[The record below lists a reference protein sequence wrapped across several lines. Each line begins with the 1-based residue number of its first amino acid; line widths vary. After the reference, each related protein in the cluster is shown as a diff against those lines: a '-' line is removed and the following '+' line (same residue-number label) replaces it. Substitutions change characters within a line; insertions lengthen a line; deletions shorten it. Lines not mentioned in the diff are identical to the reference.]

1 MGKSKFKIE
10 KVKRDKLF
18 GILPDTPTIYSTEK
32 GEISLLSPCKA
43 TFYNFEIYC
52 LEGYLFDDIE
62 RYNTLEE
69 AEARIKELLNNT

>member
-1 MGKSKFKIE
+1 MKKEI
-10 KVKRDKLF
+10 VIRDESF
-18 GILPDTPTIYSTEK
+18 GMLPNASTIYSTDR
-32 GEISLLSPCKA
+32 GRISLLSPCKS

-62 RYNTLEE
+62 RFNTLEK

>member
-1 MGKSKFKIE
+1 MKKEI
-10 KVKRDKLF
+10 VIRDESF
-18 GILPDTPTIYSTEK
+18 GILPDTSTIYSTEK

-62 RYNTLEE
+62 RYNTLEK
-69 AEARIKELLNNT
+69 AEARIKELLSDK